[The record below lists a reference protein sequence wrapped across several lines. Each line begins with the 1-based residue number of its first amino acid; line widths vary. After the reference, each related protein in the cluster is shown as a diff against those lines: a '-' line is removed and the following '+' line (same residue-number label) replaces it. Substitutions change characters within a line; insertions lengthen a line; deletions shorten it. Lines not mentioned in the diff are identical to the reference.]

1 MAPDKVTHEDLRKV
15 EDRQAD
21 FRHEQN
27 KFFQNMFTDLD
38 AKFDKLND
46 EVSELKR
53 VTAVSNKS
61 LEIIVHELEQ
71 FKDVFIKHM
80 DREERLIADLAHSA
94 DDKYAA
100 KWAQYVVA
108 FILTGIGTAV
118 LGSLMALIIQK

>member
-1 MAPDKVTHEDLRKV
+1 
-15 EDRQAD
+15 
-21 FRHEQN
+21 
-27 KFFQNMFTDLD
+27 MFTDLD

-71 FKDVFIKHM
+71 LKDVFIKHM
-80 DREERLIADLAHSA
+80 DREEKLIADLAHSA